1 MSQHDHTPHPVNHSD
16 HAAATATAHDHA
28 AMGHTGHDDAQAPTA
43 GHSGHGH
50 ADHGGHAGHG
60 DHVARFR
67 RLFWIMLILAVPV
80 VGFSGMFSMIIGYPL
95 PDAAWVGWTGN
106 HRTSLESGFQIA
118 GSRLHGL
125 FRSALGRNQRTDR
138 ENR

>member
-1 MSQHDHTPHPVNHSD
+1 MSQHDHHNHSD
-16 HAAATATAHDHA
+16 HPGHHAPAATAEHDHA
-28 AMGHTGHDDAQAPTA
+28 AMGHPHSEDDRAPAA

-80 VGFSGMFSMIIGYPL
+80 VGFSTMFSMLIGYPL
-95 PDAAWVGWTGN
+95 PDAAWVGWVSPILGTVMYL
-106 HRTSLESGFQIA
+106 SLI
-118 GSRLHGL
+118 HI
-125 FRSALGRNQRTDR
+125 
-138 ENR
+138 